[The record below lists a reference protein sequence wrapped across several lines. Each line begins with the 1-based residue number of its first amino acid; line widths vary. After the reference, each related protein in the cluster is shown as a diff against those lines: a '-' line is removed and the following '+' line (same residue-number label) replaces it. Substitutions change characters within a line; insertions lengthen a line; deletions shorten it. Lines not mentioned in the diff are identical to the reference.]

1 MRSTV
6 NRILTY
12 MPVLSA
18 LALAGCGSDSDT
30 SKFVG
35 TWQFTSGSMIINC
48 PGYATQN
55 VSVTGNVT
63 VSKGSTSDLVVVDN
77 QCSLKFSV
85 SGTTAN
91 AAPGQICTMT
101 DATGTE
107 VDTFSDAV
115 FSTTDG
121 ATGHLS
127 ATLNLAMTSGG
138 ASETCQATESA
149 DLQKL

>member
-1 MRSTV
+1 MT
-6 NRILTY
+6 
-12 MPVLSA
+12 
-18 LALAGCGSDSDT
+18 
-30 SKFVG
+30 
-35 TWQFTSGSMIINC
+35 INC
-48 PGYATQN
+48 PGFATDTE
-55 VSVTGNVT
+55 SVTGNFT
-63 VSKGSTSDLVVVDN
+63 VSKGSTSDLVVLDN

>member
-1 MRSTV
+1 
-6 NRILTY
+6 
-12 MPVLSA
+12 
-18 LALAGCGSDSDT
+18 
-30 SKFVG
+30 
-35 TWQFTSGSMIINC
+35 
-48 PGYATQN
+48 
-55 VSVTGNVT
+55 
-63 VSKGSTSDLVVVDN
+63 
-77 QCSLKFSV
+77 
-85 SGTTAN
+85 
-91 AAPGQICTMT
+91 MT